1 MTPAEAL
8 SSPVPG
14 FQLALYALLLFGAAA
29 AGGLLPALRPETRRS
44 EGFIFSFG
52 SGILLGTAFLH
63 MMPEA
68 GEILGGQVGLAILGG
83 FLSLLLVEKFVM
95 VHPCEEIGC
104 DFHHLGLSAY
114 VGISLHSLIDGVAL
128 GASLGDLRLSLVV
141 FVAILIHQIPCGFS
155 LGSLLLL
162 GRHARSRVI
171 GLILLFAIMTPL
183 GAVLTWRLASGLPES
198 TIGWALGFSAGNFLF
213 IATSDLLP
221 QLHLHDRKNHR
232 QIVWLLL
239 GLAITALGTLL
250 EH

>member
-1 MTPAEAL
+1 MNPAASL
-8 SSPVPG
+8 APAVPG
-14 FQLALYALLLFGAAA
+14 LQVAVYVLLLFGAAA
-29 AGGLLPALRPETRRS
+29 VGGLLPTLRPETRRS
-44 EGFIFSFG
+44 DGFIFSFG

-68 GEILGGQVGLAILGG
+68 GEILGGKVGLAILAG

-114 VGISLHSLIDGVAL
+114 LGISLHSLVDGVAL
-128 GASLGDLRLSLVV
+128 GASLVDIRLSMVV
-141 FVAILIHQIPCGFS
+141 FLAILVHQIPCGFS

-171 GLILLFAIMTPL
+171 GLILLFALMTPI
-183 GAVLTWRLASGLPES
+183 GALLTWRLASGLPES

-221 QLHLHDRKNHR
+221 QLQLHDRKNHR
-232 QIVWLLL
+232 QIIWLLL
-239 GLAITALGTLL
+239 GLAITAAGTLL